1 MTWTPARSIHDLT
14 NHAGGPA
21 GPPITITRAICTG
34 FAVPSQWDAW
44 TDTGQY
50 VYLRYRFGHGT
61 VDDYPSNDFETWDRV
76 PEGRLACF
84 GDCFPRQGF
93 DGEIELEEFCERA
106 GLVLATDAVI
116 VSWDEYV
123 QQSRKESREPLG

>member
-1 MTWTPARSIHDLT
+1 MTWQPVRTRADLDT
-14 NHAGGPA
+14 HYQHAGGPA
-21 GPPITITRAICTG
+21 DPPLTITRAVQTCPS
-34 FAVPSQWDAW
+34 VPSQWDAW

-50 VYLRYRFGHGT
+50 LYLRYRFGHGT
-61 VDDYPSNDFETWDRV
+61 VDDYPSAEMDTWDRV

-93 DGEIELEEFCERA
+93 DGEIELAEFCAQA
-106 GLVLATDAVI
+106 GLVLAKDAVV

-123 QQSRKESREPLG
+123 QQSRGQQ